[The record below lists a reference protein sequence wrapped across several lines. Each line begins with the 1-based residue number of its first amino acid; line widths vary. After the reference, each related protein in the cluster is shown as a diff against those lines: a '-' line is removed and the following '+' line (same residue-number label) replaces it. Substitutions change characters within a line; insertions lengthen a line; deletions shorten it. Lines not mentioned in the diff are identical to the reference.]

1 MSDIAIIFINS
12 LKYAQKE
19 GSVSLNL
26 RIILITADLILTES
40 KPFPLSSTSSQN
52 RLIKVNKDSLSN
64 CFFYLESYFG

>member
-26 RIILITADLILTES
+26 RIILITADLIQTES